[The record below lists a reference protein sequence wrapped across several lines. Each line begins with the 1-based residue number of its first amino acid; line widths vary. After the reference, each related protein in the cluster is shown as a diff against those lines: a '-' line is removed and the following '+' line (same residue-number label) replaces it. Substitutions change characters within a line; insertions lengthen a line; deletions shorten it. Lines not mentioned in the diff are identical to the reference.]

1 MFSYS
6 LAWEERHQR
15 NQPAGSLLLALPV
28 LLQRSGRCIIPAFV
42 DPGESSALAGVD
54 RMPRLL
60 SISRNPRLLATRND
74 ALALAGFTVVSPRVP
89 EQALLLL
96 HQEHFDAIVLGHS
109 VEPELRK
116 QLIASIRDASPGLP
130 IAFVFL
136 RAEDPGKEPLADFAV
151 DISHGPMALLQA
163 LRNRLKMKR
172 GSCSG

>member
-1 MFSYS
+1 
-6 LAWEERHQR
+6 
-15 NQPAGSLLLALPV
+15 
-28 LLQRSGRCIIPAFV
+28 
-42 DPGESSALAGVD
+42 
-54 RMPRLL
+54 MPRLL

-96 HQEHFDAIVLGHS
+96 HQEHFDAVILGHS

-116 QLIASIRDASPGLP
+116 QLISSIRDASPDLP

-136 RAEDPGKEPLADFAV
+136 PAEDPGKEPLADFVV

-163 LRNRLKMKR
+163 LGDRLNIK
-172 GSCSG
+172 GESSSG